1 MRNILLLRKK
11 GKLTTTYHQKVTPF
25 QRELLIEYNT
35 NNRILKVGT
44 HENLLSGNI
53 EDNERTLERISA
65 GSNELLIIFEEVQE
79 VDAILMQFFEFEN
92 VAVSSKVPDVNL
104 WVISL
109 LSRSCKSLI
118 FGYFYN

>member
-1 MRNILLLRKK
+1 MLRKK

-92 VAVSSKVPDVNL
+92 VAVSLKVPDVNL

-118 FGYFYN
+118 FGYFYY